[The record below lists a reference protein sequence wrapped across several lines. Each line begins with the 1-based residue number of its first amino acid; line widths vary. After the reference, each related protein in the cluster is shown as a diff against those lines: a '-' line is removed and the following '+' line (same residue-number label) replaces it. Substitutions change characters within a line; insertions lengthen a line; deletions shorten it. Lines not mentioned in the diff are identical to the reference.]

1 MPNVYV
7 QIFPVFLSHNAT
19 LALVR
24 PALHPMPISPLLQ
37 RRVLPTRTL
46 PTPRFRYSPVVQA
59 GPFAFV
65 SGLVALDAASG
76 QLVGGGAYAETTQI
90 LANLRRLVDE
100 MGWSLTQLLVARIFC
115 ADFSAFAEVNRAWDQ
130 FFADVV
136 PPARTS
142 VGVSALPLGA
152 LVEMEFQFVVDQPA
166 AG

>member
-1 MPNVYV
+1 MSIN
-7 QIFPVFLSHNAT
+7 
-19 LALVR
+19 
-24 PALHPMPISPLLQ
+24 PLPQ
-37 RRVLPTRTL
+37 RRVLPSRTL

-65 SGLVALDAASG
+65 SGLVALDATTG
-76 QLVGGGAYAETTQI
+76 RLIVGGAHAETAQI
-90 LANLRRLVDE
+90 LANLKRLADE
-100 MGWSLTQLLVARIFC
+100 MGWSLDQLLVARIFC
-115 ADFSAFAEVNRAWDQ
+115 ADFSAFAEVNRAWEE

-166 AG
+166 AA